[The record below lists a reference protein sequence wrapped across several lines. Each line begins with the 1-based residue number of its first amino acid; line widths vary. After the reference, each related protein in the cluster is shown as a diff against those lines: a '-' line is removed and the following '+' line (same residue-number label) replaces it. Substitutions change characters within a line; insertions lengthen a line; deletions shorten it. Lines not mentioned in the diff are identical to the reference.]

1 MTEEEKNISPAKR
14 AAVMRNLEKA
24 NERLA
29 EQIGRK
35 RCKKCNQ
42 YMNTVFS
49 RAWNP
54 LTKKLDNWRS
64 GWKCFNCED
73 RKNGAATDTACGG
86 AKKTL

>member
-1 MTEEEKNISPAKR
+1 MTEEKNISPAKR

-29 EQIGRK
+29 EQLGK
-35 RCKKCNQ
+35 VHCPECGKW
-42 YMNTVFS
+42 MSTVFS

-73 RKNGAATDTACGG
+73 RKNGAA
-86 AKKTL
+86 K